1 MVPSSAM
8 EPRRATPPAFAIATN
23 ATSRDGP
30 PAMLREFRILALLSL
45 ASALQAQ
52 RPAIM
57 NGYRHEGTEKLIP
70 SLDWAGLYTPLPQ
83 YDDWWRETAKCAGK
97 KLQPAQ
103 IASVQFYYVNSVDF
117 APAQGPVRIVVGA
130 TYAQFK
136 QIYVAVRHITR
147 DVTVKHEMLHQILYW
162 SGVPNWN
169 DDSRSEF
176 ERCGLT
182 LGPSSVLQR
191 APARGPV
198 TSASVSADGSV

>member
-1 MVPSSAM
+1 M
-8 EPRRATPPAFAIATN
+8 
-23 ATSRDGP
+23 D
-30 PAMLREFRILALLSL
+30 
-45 ASALQAQ
+45 
-52 RPAIM
+52 
-57 NGYRHEGTEKLIP
+57 GYRHEGIEKLIP

-83 YDDWWRETAKCAGK
+83 YDDWWRETANCAGK
-97 KLQPAQ
+97 KLHEAQ

-117 APAQGPVRIVVGA
+117 APARGAHGMVVGA

-169 DDSRSEF
+169 DDRRTEF
-176 ERCGLT
+176 ERCGLI
-182 LGPSSVLQR
+182 LEPDSGLQR
-191 APARGPV
+191 SPARGPV